1 VTKDI
6 EAIRKI
12 LPHRYPFLMI
22 DRVLEVREGEF
33 CKAVKNVTINE
44 PIFQGHFP
52 EMAVFPGVLQLEAM
66 AQTSAFIIDSVMQE
80 DRGLMAFYAGVNNAK
95 FRKQVVPGD
104 QLVIESTLANRKKNF
119 WVFNA
124 KALVE
129 GKVVAQAEVRLMG
142 SP

>member
-1 VTKDI
+1 MTKDI

-124 KALVE
+124 KALVD
-129 GKVVAQAEVRLMG
+129 GKVVSQAEVRLMG
-142 SP
+142 SA

>member
-1 VTKDI
+1 MTKDI

-22 DRVLEVREGEF
+22 DRVLEVREGEY

-66 AQTSAFIIDSVMQE
+66 AQTSAFIIDSVMPE
-80 DRGLMAFYAGVNNAK
+80 DHGLMVFYAGVNNAK

-124 KALVE
+124 KALVDD
-129 GKVVAQAEVRLMG
+129 KVVSQAEVRLMG
-142 SP
+142 SA

>member
-22 DRVLEVREGEF
+22 DRVLEVREGEY

-52 EMAVFPGVLQLEAM
+52 ELAVFPGVLQLEAM
-66 AQTSAFIIDSVMQE
+66 AQTSAFIIDSVMPE
-80 DRGLMAFYAGVNNAK
+80 DHGLMVFYAGVNNAK
-95 FRKQVVPGD
+95 FRKPVVPGD

>member
-1 VTKDI
+1 MTKDI

-12 LPHRYPFLMI
+12 LPHRYPFLLV
-22 DRVLEVREGEF
+22 DRVLEVRGGEF

-80 DRGLMAFYAGVNNAK
+80 DHGLMAFYAGVNNAK

>member
-66 AQTSAFIIDSVMQE
+66 AQTSGFIIDSVMQE
-80 DRGLMAFYAGVNNAK
+80 DHGLMAFYAGVNNAK

>member
-1 VTKDI
+1 MTKDI

-80 DRGLMAFYAGVNNAK
+80 DHRLMAFYAGVNNAK

>member
-1 VTKDI
+1 MTKDI

-80 DRGLMAFYAGVNNAK
+80 DHGLMVFYAGVNNAK

>member
-1 VTKDI
+1 MTKDI

-22 DRVLEVREGEF
+22 DRVLEVRDGEF

-80 DRGLMAFYAGVNNAK
+80 DHGLMAFYAGVNNAK

-129 GKVVAQAEVRLMG
+129 GKVVAQAEIRLMG

>member
-1 VTKDI
+1 MTKDI

-22 DRVLEVREGEF
+22 DRVLEVREGEY

-80 DRGLMAFYAGVNNAK
+80 DHGLMAFYAGVNNAK

>member
-1 VTKDI
+1 MTKDI

>member
-1 VTKDI
+1 MTKDI

-80 DRGLMAFYAGVNNAK
+80 DHGLMACYAGFNNAK

>member
-66 AQTSAFIIDSVMQE
+66 AQTSGFIIDSVMQE

>member
-1 VTKDI
+1 MTKDI

-22 DRVLEVREGEF
+22 DRVLEVREGEY

-66 AQTSAFIIDSVMQE
+66 AQTSAFIIDSVMLE
-80 DRGLMAFYAGVNNAK
+80 DHGLMVFYAGVNNAK

-124 KALVE
+124 KALVD
-129 GKVVAQAEVRLMG
+129 GKVVSQAEVRLMG
-142 SP
+142 SA

>member
-1 VTKDI
+1 MTKDI

-22 DRVLEVREGEF
+22 DRVLEVREGEY

-66 AQTSAFIIDSVMQE
+66 AQTSAFIIDSVMPE
-80 DRGLMAFYAGVNNAK
+80 DHGLMVFYAGVNNAK

-104 QLVIESTLANRKKNF
+104 QLVIESTLANRKKHF

-124 KALVE
+124 KALVDD
-129 GKVVAQAEVRLMG
+129 KVVSQAEVRLMG
-142 SP
+142 QA

>member
-1 VTKDI
+1 MTKDI

-22 DRVLEVREGEF
+22 DRVLEVREGEY

-44 PIFQGHFP
+44 QIFQGHFP

-66 AQTSAFIIDSVMQE
+66 AQTSAFIIDSVMPE
-80 DRGLMAFYAGVNNAK
+80 DHGLMAFYAGVNNAK

>member
-1 VTKDI
+1 MTKDI

-33 CKAVKNVTINE
+33 CKAVKNVPINE

-80 DRGLMAFYAGVNNAK
+80 DHGLMAFYAGVNNAK

>member
-1 VTKDI
+1 MTKDI

-22 DRVLEVREGEF
+22 DRVLEVREGEY

-52 EMAVFPGVLQLEAM
+52 ELAVFPGVLQLEAM
-66 AQTSAFIIDSVMQE
+66 AQTSAFIIDSVMPE
-80 DRGLMAFYAGVNNAK
+80 DHGLMVFYAGVNNAK

>member
-1 VTKDI
+1 MTKDI

-80 DRGLMAFYAGVNNAK
+80 DHGLMAFYAGVNNAK

-119 WVFNA
+119 WVFHA

>member
-1 VTKDI
+1 MTKDI

-66 AQTSAFIIDSVMQE
+66 AQTSAFIIDSVMLE
-80 DRGLMAFYAGVNNAK
+80 DHGLMVFYAGVNNAK
-95 FRKQVVPGD
+95 FRKPVVPGD

-124 KALVE
+124 KALVDD
-129 GKVVAQAEVRLMG
+129 KVVSQAEVRLMG
-142 SP
+142 SA

>member
-1 VTKDI
+1 MTKDI

-22 DRVLEVREGEF
+22 DRVLEVREGEY

-52 EMAVFPGVLQLEAM
+52 ELAVFPGVLQLEAM
-66 AQTSAFIIDSVMQE
+66 AQTSAFIIDSVMLE
-80 DRGLMAFYAGVNNAK
+80 DHGLMVFYAGVNNAK
-95 FRKQVVPGD
+95 FRKPVVPGD

-129 GKVVAQAEVRLMG
+129 GKVVSQAEVRLMG
-142 SP
+142 SA

>member
-80 DRGLMAFYAGVNNAK
+80 DHGLMAFYAGVNNAK

>member
-1 VTKDI
+1 MTKDI

-66 AQTSAFIIDSVMQE
+66 AQTSAFIIDSVMPE
-80 DRGLMAFYAGVNNAK
+80 DHGLMVFYAGVNNAK
-95 FRKQVVPGD
+95 FRKPVVPGD

>member
-1 VTKDI
+1 MTKDI

-22 DRVLEVREGEF
+22 DRVLEVREGEY

-52 EMAVFPGVLQLEAM
+52 ELAVFPGVLQLEAM
-66 AQTSAFIIDSVMQE
+66 AQTSAFIIDSVMPE
-80 DRGLMAFYAGVNNAK
+80 DHGLMVFYAGVNNAK

-124 KALVE
+124 KALVD
-129 GKVVAQAEVRLMG
+129 GKVVSQAEVRLMG
-142 SP
+142 SA

>member
-1 VTKDI
+1 MTKDI

-66 AQTSAFIIDSVMQE
+66 AQTSAFIIDSVMPE
-80 DRGLMAFYAGVNNAK
+80 DHGLMVFYAGVNNAK

-124 KALVE
+124 KALVD
-129 GKVVAQAEVRLMG
+129 GKVVSQAEVRLMG
-142 SP
+142 SA

>member
-1 VTKDI
+1 MTKDI

-22 DRVLEVREGEF
+22 DRVLEVREGEY

-52 EMAVFPGVLQLEAM
+52 ELAVFPGVLQLEAM
-66 AQTSAFIIDSVMQE
+66 AQTSAFIIDSVMPE
-80 DRGLMAFYAGVNNAK
+80 DHGLMVFYAGVNNAK
-95 FRKQVVPGD
+95 FRKPVVPGD

-129 GKVVAQAEVRLMG
+129 GKVVSQAEVRLMG
-142 SP
+142 SA

>member
-1 VTKDI
+1 MTKDI

-66 AQTSAFIIDSVMQE
+66 AQTSGFIIDSVMQE
-80 DRGLMAFYAGVNNAK
+80 DHGLMAFYAGVNNAK

>member
-1 VTKDI
+1 MTKDI

-22 DRVLEVREGEF
+22 DRVLEVREGKF

-80 DRGLMAFYAGVNNAK
+80 DHGLMAFYAGVNNAK

>member
-1 VTKDI
+1 MTKDI

-22 DRVLEVREGEF
+22 DRVLEVREGEY

-52 EMAVFPGVLQLEAM
+52 ELAVFPGVLQLEAM
-66 AQTSAFIIDSVMQE
+66 AQTSAFIIDSVMLE
-80 DRGLMAFYAGVNNAK
+80 DHGLMVFYAGVNNAK

>member
-1 VTKDI
+1 MTKDI

-80 DRGLMAFYAGVNNAK
+80 DHGLMAFYAGVNNAK

-104 QLVIESTLANRKKNF
+104 QLVIESTLTNRKKNF

>member
-1 VTKDI
+1 MTKDI

-22 DRVLEVREGEF
+22 DRVLEVREGEY

-52 EMAVFPGVLQLEAM
+52 ELAVFPGVLQLEAM
-66 AQTSAFIIDSVMQE
+66 AQTSAFIIDSVMLE
-80 DRGLMAFYAGVNNAK
+80 DHGLMVFYAGVNNAK

-124 KALVE
+124 KALVD
-129 GKVVAQAEVRLMG
+129 GKVVSQAEVRLMG
-142 SP
+142 SA

>member
-1 VTKDI
+1 MTKDI

-80 DRGLMAFYAGVNNAK
+80 DHGLMAFYAGVNNAK

-104 QLVIESTLANRKKNF
+104 QLVIESALANRKKNF

>member
-1 VTKDI
+1 MTKDI

-22 DRVLEVREGEF
+22 DRVLEVREGEY

-66 AQTSAFIIDSVMQE
+66 AQTSAFIIDSVMPE
-80 DRGLMAFYAGVNNAK
+80 DHGLMVFYAGVNNAK
-95 FRKQVVPGD
+95 FRKPVVPGD
-104 QLVIESTLANRKKNF
+104 QLVIESNLANRKKHF

-124 KALVE
+124 KALVDD
-129 GKVVAQAEVRLMG
+129 KVVSQAEVRLMG
-142 SP
+142 SA

>member
-1 VTKDI
+1 MTKDI

-66 AQTSAFIIDSVMQE
+66 AQTSAFIIDSVMPE
-80 DRGLMAFYAGVNNAK
+80 DHGLMVFYAGVNNAK

>member
-1 VTKDI
+1 MTKDI

-80 DRGLMAFYAGVNNAK
+80 DHGLMAFYAGVNNAK

>member
-1 VTKDI
+1 MTKDI

-66 AQTSAFIIDSVMQE
+66 AQTSGFIIDSVMQE

>member
-80 DRGLMAFYAGVNNAK
+80 DHGLMAFYAGVNNAK

-104 QLVIESTLANRKKNF
+104 QLVIESTLTNRKKNF

>member
-1 VTKDI
+1 MTKDI

-22 DRVLEVREGEF
+22 DRVLEVREGEY

-66 AQTSAFIIDSVMQE
+66 AQTSAFIIDSVMLE
-80 DRGLMAFYAGVNNAK
+80 DHGLMVFYAGVNNAK

-124 KALVE
+124 KALVD
-129 GKVVAQAEVRLMG
+129 GKVVSQAEVRLRG
-142 SP
+142 SA